1 MCLVMDLLINGRGSL
16 IPVKRRHV
24 RRSVCVSVFFV
35 KDTCVSSIVYQL

>member
-24 RRSVCVSVFFV
+24 RRSVCVCFFFV
-35 KDTCVSSIVYQL
+35 KDTRVSSIVYQL

>member
-24 RRSVCVSVFFV
+24 RRALCVCVFFV
-35 KDTCVSSIVYQL
+35 KDTRVSSIVYQL